1 MRWSLSLCALV
12 SACSPRP
19 SATPTPPTPVAS
31 ASATPGGSSTASV
44 PAGPDAWL
52 TDPAMITAGRD
63 LFSKNCSPCHKADGG
78 GLIGPNLT
86 DSAWLH
92 GGSPEQIEATILKGW
107 PQKGMV
113 AWGTMLTPHQIRT
126 LVAFVVSIKDTN
138 VPEGKAPQAAP

>member
-1 MRWSLSLCALV
+1 MRWSLSVCALV
-12 SACSPRP
+12 AACSPRP
-19 SATPTPPTPVAS
+19 SANPPTSPTPVAS
-31 ASATPGGSSTASV
+31 TSASGSSVASST
-44 PAGPDAWL
+44 PTGPDAWL
-52 TDPAMITAGRD
+52 TDPAMIAAGRA
-63 LFSKNCSPCHKADGG
+63 LFGNNCSPCHKADGS

-107 PQKGMV
+107 PDKGMV

-138 VPEGKAPQAAP
+138 VPGGKAPQAAP